1 MPTKA
6 SITTRTAKGSP
17 LTTAEMDGNLENLRD
32 QSIGFSDDTSTV
44 LNVDSGN
51 TIAIAGGDSISTAI
65 SGTTLTVN
73 LDESITVDSITAG
86 DSTAISVQSPVI
98 ASSTI
103 KFNGESTSVSSI
115 KDEDNMASN
124 SATALSTQQSIKA
137 YADTKL
143 ANISEDT
150 SPQLGG
156 NLDVVTHSLVSTSNR
171 NITVAPNG
179 SGKLVV
185 NNSKIEVFDD
195 ESAVDFTN
203 YGGSTVLLQDSALGS
218 NIGLTQA
225 AVGPASGGNTSTYPD
240 NIHYFIVNLD
250 TSGTYSYADSSTVDG
265 DIAYAFGY
273 NFTDSRS
280 ELYAGGGALNITAYG
295 TAADS
300 YALKAIQLAGSQVN
314 AQSELIFDKTYKE
327 TITTLTDDSTA
338 DIHIDCSATSVST
351 FSLNDN
357 KTFVFTNLPTG
368 RSHTLIITNQG
379 SHTGTFQQADSTAVK
394 FPGGAPTVTS
404 GAGKI
409 DVITVFNTGSEVIG
423 NIAQDYS

>member
-1 MPTKA
+1 MA
-6 SITTRTAKGSP
+6 ITLRQESQAGATTKGSA
-17 LTTAEMDGNLENLRD
+17 LT
-32 QSIGFSDDTSTV
+32 FSELD
-44 LNVDSGN
+44 NN
-51 TIAIAGGDSISTAI
+51 FIHF
-65 SGTTLTVN
+65 LTN
-73 LDESITVDSITAG
+73 GITVVGD
-86 DSTAISVQSPVI
+86 DSTGKEITLGNSV
-98 ASSTI
+98 
-103 KFNGESTSVSSI
+103 KFNGGDNVTVTV
-115 KDEDNMASN
+115 DEDSSAQGATVVNIAAS
-124 SATALSTQQSIKA
+124 TG
-137 YADTKL
+137 DVVG
-143 ANISEDT
+143 DT

-156 NLDVVTHSLVSTSNR
+156 NLDVNGNQIVSTSNG
-171 NITVAPNG
+171 NVTVAPNG

-203 YGGSTVLLQDSALGS
+203 YGGSTVLLQDAGLGS
-218 NIGLTQA
+218 TIGLTQA
-225 AVGPASGGNTSTYPD
+225 AVGPASGGDTGTYPN
-240 NIHYFIVNLD
+240 NIQYFIVNLD

-273 NFTDSRS
+273 NFTDSRN
-280 ELYAGGGALNITAYG
+280 ELYAGGGDFNITAYG
-295 TAADS
+295 TSADS

-357 KTFVFTNLPTG
+357 KTFVFTNLDTG

-379 SHTGTFQQADSTAVK
+379 AFTGTFQQADSTAVK

>member
-17 LTTAEMDGNLENLRD
+17 LTTAEMDGNLEALRD
-32 QSIGFSDDTSTV
+32 QSIGFAVDDSTV

-51 TIAIAGGDSISTAI
+51 TIAIAGGDSISTSI
-65 SGTTLTVN
+65 SGTTLTVD
-73 LDESITVDSITAG
+73 LDETITVDTITAG
-86 DSTAISVQSPVI
+86 DSSAISVNSPVLFG
-98 ASSTI
+98 ST
-103 KFNGESTSVSSI
+103 V
-115 KDEDNMASN
+115 
-124 SATALSTQQSIKA
+124 
-137 YADTKL
+137 
-143 ANISEDT
+143 
-150 SPQLGG
+150 QLGG
-156 NLDVVTHSLVSTSNR
+156 NLNVNGNQIVSTSNG
-171 NITVAPNG
+171 NVTVAPNG

-203 YGGSTVLLQDSALGS
+203 YGGSTVLLQDAGLGS
-218 NIGLTQA
+218 TVGLTQA
-225 AVGPASGGNTSTYPD
+225 AVGPASGGDTGTYPN

-250 TSGTYSYADSSTVDG
+250 TSGTYSYADSSTVNG

-273 NFTDSRS
+273 NFTDSRN
-280 ELYAGGGALNITAYG
+280 ELYAGGGAFNITAYG

-357 KTFVFTNLPTG
+357 KTFVFTNLDAG

-379 SHTGTFQQADSTAVK
+379 SFTGTFQQADSSAVK
-394 FPGGAPTVTS
+394 FPGGAPTVTT

-423 NIAQDYS
+423 NIAQDYT